1 MMKGNFNIRIE
12 MADNGYVVEVPD
24 MEELNKREKA
34 SKKEGKNDS
43 QVWYGDCTEK
53 KVAKTAGEVL
63 NIVKAALAQMP
74 EAEYDDAFEEAS
86 KAESN

>member
-1 MMKGNFNIRIE
+1 MMEGNFNIRIE

-24 MEELNKREKA
+24 IEKINEREK
-34 SKKEGKNDS
+34 KQGKNDP
-43 QVWYGDCTEK
+43 QVWVGDCMEK

-63 NIVKAALAQMP
+63 SIVKAALANLP

-86 KAESN
+86 EKETK